1 MTSSTNWA
9 IFIAIEASLTQA
21 LLPERHEL
29 GSRTGHMQLEPIIR
43 RYGAYVFTIRIFLF
57 IRDKW
62 VLLNRSSPILASLSR
77 SCRLLRILLYD
88 GGILDSLKGPVSD
101 RSNGFLTCGR
111 LYLFYLFLTKT
122 LFYGIPGVNP
132 RRACPAGRLFNI
144 TRAELQISSFSFSCK
159 NGYSAALFFPEDT
172 NLTDG
177 MECIHHRYGFD
188 TNSLS
193 FFRLLWD

>member
-1 MTSSTNWA
+1 MLQRENKLAHDIVYQLSYFHRHWSKFNASSTPGKTWTRFPYWSHA
-9 IFIAIEASLTQA
+9 IRAYHPQIW
-21 LLPERHEL
+21 
-29 GSRTGHMQLEPIIR
+29 G
-43 RYGAYVFTIRIFLF
+43 GAYVFTIRIFWF
-57 IRDKW
+57 IREKW

-111 LYLFYLFLTKT
+111 LYLFDLFLTKT

-159 NGYSAALFFPEDT
+159 NGYSAALFFP
-172 NLTDG
+172 
-177 MECIHHRYGFD
+177 
-188 TNSLS
+188 
-193 FFRLLWD
+193 